1 MCGPVPWLPW
11 FLLFY
16 FLSSRVTPIKS
27 TNRSI
32 DGSKNHLCP
41 LTNLLPSYSYLLTV
55 KNSRLYWPWGLT
67 NHVHQFILCRYRY
80 CLPLIKFH
88 LTINYYKL
96 SWPRSLTVFVALS
109 EEDSSSSSP
118 PLPVNLIRGS
128 PVQSRPQWTNSTQL
142 NSAGRSINDRLESQ
156 GNSGN
161 RWWWLQTF
169 RGHFFWPAPVNKT
182 QPVVSS
188 YDSYFMWSP

>member
-118 PLPVNLIRGS
+118 PLPVNVIRGS

-142 NSAGRSINDRLESQ
+142 CGAFYKRSIGIAGQQWQPLMMIADIPWTLFLACSSQ
-156 GNSGN
+156 
-161 RWWWLQTF
+161 
-169 RGHFFWPAPVNKT
+169 
-182 QPVVSS
+182 
-188 YDSYFMWSP
+188 